1 MNGMN
6 KKWMAGCW
14 MMLLVGIMASCAS
27 GDNYE
32 SALPKDAALVVSVNL
47 ASMAEKSGL
56 AGEEGTAVVQKLGDA
71 LKSGMQG
78 SEQLIDKMMDDPDE
92 SGIDF
97 RKDMYFL

>member
-47 ASMAEKSGL
+47 ASMAEK
-56 AGEEGTAVVQKLGDA
+56 AGWQEKKVRRLYRSWVML
-71 LKSGMQG
+71 
-78 SEQLIDKMMDDPDE
+78 
-92 SGIDF
+92 
-97 RKDMYFL
+97 